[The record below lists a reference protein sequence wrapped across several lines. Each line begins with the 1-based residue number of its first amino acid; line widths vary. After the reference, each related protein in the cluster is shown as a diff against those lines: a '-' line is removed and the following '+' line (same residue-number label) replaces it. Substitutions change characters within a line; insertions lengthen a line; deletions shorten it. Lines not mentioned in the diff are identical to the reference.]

1 MVAVISTKIADV
13 LLIQL
18 DVYGDDRGYFIE
30 TYQQEKYNKVGIPH
44 AFVQDNMSLSRQ
56 GVLRGLHY
64 QIQQP
69 QGKLVQVLK
78 GKIFDLCVDIR
89 KSSPTFRQWV
99 GAELSNENNRQLW
112 VPPGFAHGFYVLSEE
127 AYVTYKTTDFY
138 APQWE
143 RTILW
148 NDPELGIEWPLQGDI
163 EPVVS
168 GKDTQGKLLS
178 EAELFD

>member
-1 MVAVISTKIADV
+1 MITVIPTQIAEV
-13 LLIQL
+13 ILLQL

-30 TYQQEKYNKVGIPH
+30 TYQKEKYREVGISRT
-44 AFVQDNMSLSRQ
+44 FIQDNMSFSRQ

-78 GKIFDLCVDIR
+78 GKIFDVCVDIR
-89 KSSPTFRQWV
+89 KSSSTFCQWV
-99 GAELSNENNRQLW
+99 GVELSDENHHQLW
-112 VPPGFAHGFYVLSEE
+112 VPPGFAHGFYVLSET
-127 AYVTYKTTDFY
+127 ACVTYKTTDFY

-148 NDPELGIEWPLQGDI
+148 NEPEIGIEWPLRAGV

-168 GKDTQGKLLS
+168 EKDAQGKMLG
-178 EAELFD
+178 EADLFP

>member
-18 DVYGDDRGYFIE
+18 DVYEDDRGYFIE
-30 TYQQEKYNKVGIPH
+30 TYQREKYREAGIPH
-44 AFVQDNMSLSRQ
+44 DFVQDNMSFSRQ

-78 GKIFDLCVDIR
+78 GKIFDVCVDIR

-99 GAELSNENNRQLW
+99 GAELSDENGRQLW
-112 VPPGFAHGFYVLSEE
+112 VPPGFAHGFYVLSEM

-148 NDPELGIEWPLQGDI
+148 NDPAIGIEWPLQGGA

-168 GKDTQGKLLS
+168 GKDAQGKLLD
-178 EAELFD
+178 EAELFE

>member
-1 MVAVISTKIADV
+1 MVTVISTKIADV

-44 AFVQDNMSLSRQ
+44 PFVQDNMSLSRQ

-78 GKIFDLCVDIR
+78 GKIFDVCVDIR
-89 KSSPTFRQWV
+89 KSSHTFRQWV
-99 GAELSNENNRQLW
+99 GAELSDENNRQLW
-112 VPPGFAHGFYVLSEE
+112 VPPGFAHGFYVLSEK

-148 NDPELGIEWPLQGDI
+148 NDPELGIEWPLQDDV

-168 GKDTQGKLLS
+168 GKDAQGILLS